1 MNKIKWCAK
10 QKNGIKF
17 VKYDEDTFSGFIEQ
31 AQDAILARRELTSN
45 KWKLV
50 TAYYACYNYLCA
62 ILQKLEIK
70 SAIHECTIAI
80 SEYIGF
86 SIPEIKFISNL
97 KEKRINAQYNN
108 KLSQY
113 SEAEFANFILRCE
126 EILVKANFEEIKNK
140 IKVELLS

>member
-97 KEKRINAQYNN
+97 KEKRINAQYNEN
-108 KLSQY
+108 RCSESISDLKDGVLRLSRLD
-113 SEAEFANFILRCE
+113 AIFRLRV
-126 EILVKANFEEIKNK
+126 ITT
-140 IKVELLS
+140 

>member
-31 AQDAILARRELTSN
+31 AQDAIIARRELSSE

-70 SAIHECTIAI
+70 SEIHECTIAI

-86 SIPEIKFISNL
+86 SISEIKFISNL

-113 SEAEFANFILRCE
+113 SETEFSNFILKCK
-126 EILVKANFEEIKNK
+126 EILAKTNFEDVKNNIKT
-140 IKVELLS
+140 ELNS